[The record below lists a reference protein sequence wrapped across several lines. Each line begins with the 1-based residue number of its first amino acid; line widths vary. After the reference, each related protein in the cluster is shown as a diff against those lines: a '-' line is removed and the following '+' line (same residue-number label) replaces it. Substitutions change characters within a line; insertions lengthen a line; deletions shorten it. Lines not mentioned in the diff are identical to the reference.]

1 MLISYLIRGNAYFIV
16 SDMLYIELTAIGLN
30 NKLVMNFIVTAMLLY
45 QYLTIHLTDK
55 MILVPSQIL
64 NMMKDGSLHK

>member
-1 MLISYLIRGNAYFIV
+1 
-16 SDMLYIELTAIGLN
+16 MLYIELTAIGLN

-55 MILVPSQIL
+55 MILVSSQIL